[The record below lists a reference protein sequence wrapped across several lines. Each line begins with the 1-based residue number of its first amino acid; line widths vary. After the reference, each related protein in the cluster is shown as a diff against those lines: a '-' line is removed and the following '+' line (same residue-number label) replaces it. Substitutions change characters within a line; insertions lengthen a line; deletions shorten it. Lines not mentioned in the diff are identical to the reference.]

1 MMKKNIMI
9 ATAVLVIAVLTG
21 ALVACNFVWISI
33 PDTDMTFDEIVSDKI
48 TQEEWQ
54 SIVSGAEDVI
64 NYRLKSETAD
74 LGYDSCILS
83 EFYEGKQ
90 RSEDKQKSLESEAT
104 KWEKVLYAYEY
115 SDENGN
121 YRITREGDGEWQK
134 KEWFTSFGNSYADM
148 VEAVDTYWTAQG
160 DGEYELS
167 WSEEKQ
173 GYICEYEDFYGIVK
187 FKDGKICAFADYV
200 SGKEKATETFI
211 FYDFGEV
218 EDFSLPP
225 VG

>member
-1 MMKKNIMI
+1 MQSGPVSI
-9 ATAVLVIAVLTG
+9 TDPSVIIDNAKQYISNPDSL
-21 ALVACNFVWISI
+21 ALI
-33 PDTDMTFDEIVSDKI
+33 
-48 TQEEWQ
+48 
-54 SIVSGAEDVI
+54 
-64 NYRLKSETAD
+64 
-74 LGYDSCILS
+74 
-83 EFYEGKQ
+83 
-90 RSEDKQKSLESEAT
+90 QKGIDFAT
-104 KWEKVLYAYEY
+104 KCHDGQFRKSGEPYVVHVYCVAYYLTNLKLSPQTIVAGLLHDVVE
-115 SDENGN
+115 DCG
-121 YRITREGDGEWQK
+121 ITKEQLANEFGEQV
-134 KEWFTSFGNSYADM
+134 ADM

-160 DGEYELS
+160 DGEFELS